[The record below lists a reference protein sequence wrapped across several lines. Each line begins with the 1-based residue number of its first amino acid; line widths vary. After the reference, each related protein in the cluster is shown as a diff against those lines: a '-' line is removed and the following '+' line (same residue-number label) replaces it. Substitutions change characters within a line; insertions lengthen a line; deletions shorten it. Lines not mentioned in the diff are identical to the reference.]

1 MRHAVLRFVAW
12 LALGSGCALTYYG
25 WRAERGLAGFMVL
38 GVTLAIPALTLLI
51 LLYRK

>member
-1 MRHAVLRFVAW
+1 MRHAVLKFVAW

-25 WRAERGLAGFMVL
+25 WRAERDLEGFIVL
-38 GVTLAIPALTLLI
+38 GVSLAIPALTVLI